1 MQGEEISKGVLGAL
15 KEAQKI
21 KISVKVVIK
30 ILNQILARLE
40 HIHADLK
47 RIKELEEKKE
57 PIGAIWYDT
66 ASVSSTSP
74 YEKQFDITPL
84 FSCRF
89 QNNGPDE
96 VLIQINNTY
105 QFELANGSTYE
116 LNYGYPKIRK
126 ISLVCESGKTATV
139 EIKGTH

>member
-1 MQGEEISKGVLGAL
+1 MNNDKMVKDIRRITTYL
-15 KEAQKI
+15 KTTITILK
-21 KISVKVVIK
+21 K
-30 ILNQILARLE
+30 ILLSLRNLE
-40 HIHADLK
+40 VDVK
-47 RIKELEEKKE
+47 RIKELEEEKE
-57 PIGAIWYDT
+57 PIGAVWYDV
-66 ASVSSTSP
+66 ASVSTTP

-105 QFELANGSTYE
+105 QFELASGSSYE
-116 LNYGYPKIRK
+116 VDYGYPKIKK
-126 ISLVCESGKTATV
+126 ISLVCELGKTATV